1 MSDFSAST
9 ASSGPAPTFGDR
21 AAREMLL
28 LRAYES
34 LNDDDTQDDHP
45 LWTRADA
52 LWATK
57 VASQTVG
64 PQGTPK
70 AFFEARA
77 HAAMQ
82 RLGARDDG
90 VRRALALRGWRWSML
105 PITAF
110 VAFLIGALAYDI
122 GTHQRIDLLSMP
134 VWIVVLWNVAVYVGL
149 GVAWARRLGTD
160 KPAFGELRRFIGKRF
175 AARVAASPRKAPAL
189 AAFGKAWAELSWPT
203 AVARAGSVLH
213 LAAAALA
220 LGLVAGMYLRGLVLD
235 YRAGWQSTFLEPPRV
250 TSFLSTML
258 APAAKVSGVA
268 LPDEAGVAA
277 LRLMP
282 DQQASGEAAPWI
294 HLYAATLAI
303 FVIVPRLLLAL
314 GSVLRAA
321 WLARKLPIAIDE
333 PYHQRLLQ
341 QHRQQHGGAGARV
354 RVHPHGTAPSASAV
368 LALRKLVA
376 RVLGDDADLDF
387 SPVVAYGHED
397 QPVATSLAIGAVPT
411 AEIALFDAS
420 ATPEAEAQGRFVES
434 LRSRLARGSALV
446 MVVDEAGFTARFG
459 TDGGRVEQRRTA
471 WRDLADKLGMPA
483 PVFVNLDANVVVEQS
498 RALDAALSQQT
509 ARALPAP

>member
-1 MSDFSAST
+1 
-9 ASSGPAPTFGDR
+9 
-21 AAREMLL
+21 MLL
-28 LRAYES
+28 LHAYES
-34 LNDDDTQDDHP
+34 LNDDDTKDDHP

-57 VASQTVG
+57 AASQTVG
-64 PQGTPK
+64 PQGTPQ

-82 RLGARDDG
+82 RLAPRDEG
-90 VRRALALRGWRWSML
+90 VRRALSLRGWRWSLL
-105 PITAF
+105 PIAALIAF
-110 VAFLIGALAYDI
+110 ALGALAYDI
-122 GTHQRIDLLSMP
+122 GTHQRIDLLSLP
-134 VWIVVLWNVAVYVGL
+134 VWALVLWNLAMYVVLLVSWVRSL
-149 GVAWARRLGTD
+149 GAG
-160 KPAFGELRRFIGKRF
+160 KPAFGGLRKFIGKRF

-189 AAFGKAWAELSWPT
+189 AAFGTAWADMSWPT

-250 TSFLSTML
+250 TTFLSTAL
-258 APAAKVSGVA
+258 APASMVSGVP
-268 LPDEAGVAA
+268 LPDEAAVTS

-282 DQQASGEAAPWI
+282 DQPATGEAASWI

-314 GSVLRAA
+314 GSVLRGS
-321 WLARKLPIAIDE
+321 WLSRKLPVVIDE

-341 QHRQQHGGAGARV
+341 QHRQQHGGSGARV
-354 RVHPHGTAPSASAV
+354 RAHPHATAPGASTA

-376 RVLGDDADLDF
+376 RVLGDDTELEVA
-387 SPVVAYGHED
+387 PTVAYGHEE
-397 QPVATSLAIGAVPT
+397 QAAAGALTTTTGMVAAAGVPPAV
-411 AEIALFDAS
+411 EIALFDAS
-420 ATPEAEAQGRFVES
+420 ATPEVEAQGRFVES
-434 LRSRLARGSALV
+434 LRTRLARGTALV
-446 MVVDEAGFTARFG
+446 MVVDEAAFAARFG
-459 TDGGRVEQRRTA
+459 AEGDRVEQRRVA

-483 PVFVNLDANVVVEQS
+483 PVFVNLDATLAVEQS
-498 RALDAALSQQT
+498 RALDAALSQVN